1 MLLRRFRLTLLHSPL
16 SFTLLHSYSLIVRLS
31 HTQAHSHLD
40 SLISILKL
48 THTQTDAQKHSYS
61 DSLLLRLIIPWSAQ
75 TQTDSHS
82 DCLTSIPTHIRLT
95 RTQIHSHSHFLTLR
109 PTQAQ
114 THSCSDS
121 SCSDPLNHRL
131 AHTQTRSHSDQLTLR
146 RTRAHIYT
154 HTHSNSGSLALKSTH
169 TQNPSL
175 SDLRLARTHTCRLWE
190 CLERKVRPRTHAPID
205 RYP

>member
-1 MLLRRFRLTLLHSPL
+1 ML
-16 SFTLLHSYSLIVRLS
+16 RLS
-31 HTQAHSHLD
+31 HTQTHSHPD
-40 SLISILKL
+40 SLIVILKL
-48 THTQTDAQKHSYS
+48 THTQTHTRNHSYS

-82 DCLTSIPTHIRLT
+82 DCLTPIPTHIRLT
-95 RTQIHSHSHFLTLR
+95 RTHIRSHSHFLTLR

-146 RTRAHIYT
+146 RTRAHIFSHAYP
-154 HTHSNSGSLALKSTH
+154 LK
-169 TQNPSL
+169 
-175 SDLRLARTHTCRLWE
+175 LRLARTQINSHSESVAVRPAIGSHSYLQTVGKSRAKGSPSHTCA
-190 CLERKVRPRTHAPID
+190 H
-205 RYP
+205 